1 MEIRLLGPLE
11 AMEDGVPLP
20 LGGGKQRALLAVL
33 SLAAGQVVAARCLV
47 EDLWGFDPP
56 DTAPKMVQIHVSALR
71 KVLPPGSLVTR
82 APGYLL
88 DLPVAAVDVLRAE
101 DALGMAR
108 AAATGG
114 DPARAGA
121 LLREALG
128 MWRGTAL
135 SQFPEPF
142 AVYEGRRLE
151 ELRLAMTE
159 ERIAADLAMGGG
171 GEVVAELEALVAAHP
186 LREGLRGQLMVA
198 LYRAGRQGLGL
209 AAYSDARRTLSDEL
223 GIDPSTR
230 LRDLERA
237 VLQQDPRL
245 DPAPPPIPARAS
257 MVPPQPRPAPAV
269 RYACSGDL
277 SIAYEVTGRG
287 PLDLV
292 LVPGFLSHLEQDRR
306 EPRHLHFLE
315 RLAGFGRLI
324 RFDKRGTGLSDR
336 PPEVPDMETR
346 MDDLRAVMDA
356 AGSERAL
363 VVGYSEGGP
372 LSVLFAATYPERVA
386 GLVLIGCFAKRVDPD
401 DDYPWAPTAEQRAAD
416 TEMLVSENG
425 LEQAMR
431 DMCPSADDAM
441 ALWWGERNRAAASP
455 GALRAL
461 MAMNSLIDVRD
472 VLGAVQ
478 APTLLLH
485 RTGDGDAK
493 VEESYYMA
501 ARIAGAR
508 MVELPGADHFVAIDP
523 DQLIDAA
530 APFIAGIA
538 ASPATTAA
546 DQAVATAVVAG
557 GAAPLVSVY
566 EGPTRAVR
574 AAIELAGRL
583 GRGVGV
589 HTGPVLRGAGRPDGA
604 AVRLA
609 TAAAGHAAPG
619 EALVTMTTRDLV
631 PGAGLTF
638 DDRGEL
644 SLGGTDSR
652 RLFAA
657 HA

>member
-1 MEIRLLGPLE
+1 
-11 AMEDGVPLP
+11 
-20 LGGGKQRALLAVL
+20 
-33 SLAAGQVVAARCLV
+33 
-47 EDLWGFDPP
+47 
-56 DTAPKMVQIHVSALR
+56 
-71 KVLPPGSLVTR
+71 
-82 APGYLL
+82 
-88 DLPVAAVDVLRAE
+88 
-101 DALGMAR
+101 
-108 AAATGG
+108 
-114 DPARAGA
+114 
-121 LLREALG
+121 
-128 MWRGTAL
+128 
-135 SQFPEPF
+135 
-142 AVYEGRRLE
+142 
-151 ELRLAMTE
+151 MTE
-159 ERIAADLAMGGG
+159 ERIAADLAVGGG
-171 GEVVAELEALVAAHP
+171 GELVAELEALVAAHP

-198 LYRAGRQGLGL
+198 LYRAGRQAEAL

-245 DPAPPPIPARAS
+245 DPAPPPISARAS

-401 DDYPWAPTAEQRAAD
+401 DDYPWAPDRRAARRRHRDARLRERAGAGDARHVPVGRRRHGAVVGRAQPGRRQPRGAARADGDELPDRRAGRAGRGAGADAVAASHRRRRREGRGELLHGGAHRRRPDGRAARRRPLRGHRPRPAHRRRHRRSSPASPRHRAPRRPTRPWPRRSSRAAD
-416 TEMLVSENG
+416 
-425 LEQAMR
+425 
-431 DMCPSADDAM
+431 
-441 ALWWGERNRAAASP
+441 
-455 GALRAL
+455 
-461 MAMNSLIDVRD
+461 
-472 VLGAVQ
+472 
-478 APTLLLH
+478 
-485 RTGDGDAK
+485 
-493 VEESYYMA
+493 
-501 ARIAGAR
+501 
-508 MVELPGADHFVAIDP
+508 
-523 DQLIDAA
+523 
-530 APFIAGIA
+530 
-538 ASPATTAA
+538 
-546 DQAVATAVVAG
+546 
-557 GAAPLVSVY
+557 APLVSVY

-631 PGAGLTF
+631 PGSGLTF
-638 DDRGEL
+638 DDRGERP
-644 SLGGTDSR
+644 LGGTDSR

-657 HA
+657 RA